1 MSAHVVGAHGKKERA
16 VYGMSIQELTQI
28 WDAISGP
35 PEAIYI
41 DPEAYLHGT
50 STRFTLYVFL
60 SAVSGLSLM
69 LMRP

>member
-50 STRFTLYVFL
+50 SNKISPFTPSLPTAPCLAL
-60 SAVSGLSLM
+60 S
-69 LMRP
+69 